1 MSERSHKRVRVA
13 RELFVFREEFVVTSG
28 RIDLVAMLLGTT
40 DKKVFCLAEK
50 NLFDPSVFQNVE
62 GGVAQ
67 EPIAHRGGQVL
78 EQRGVSRI
86 GEVEEILAFQALLHG
101 EDREVRALQMHVDD
115 DDRQRRVEARCAG
128 VAQRG
133 ARHIHDPGER
143 ELELGRHAEQQ
154 AHFFLLGGG
163 VF

>member
-1 MSERSHKRVRVA
+1 
-13 RELFVFREEFVVTSG
+13 
-28 RIDLVAMLLGTT
+28 MLLGTT
-40 DKKVFCLAEK
+40 DQKVFCLAEK
-50 NLFDPSVFQNVE
+50 NLFDPAVLQDVE

-78 EQRGVSRI
+78 EQRGVSGI
-86 GEVEEILAFQALLHG
+86 GEVEEMFTFQALLYS

-143 ELELGRHAEQQ
+143 ELELGSHAEQQ
-154 AHFFLLGGG
+154 AHFLLLGGG
-163 VF
+163 VL